1 MADRQ
6 PKAQEERSAA
16 HALHR
21 LRREAERVRP
31 PTATFGSRP
40 KVLRLLHDKEGRTAA
55 EGVEDGSGTWWQ
67 WFRGFLRDFQQRQN
81 AGEQRLLEP
90 KDS

>member
-67 WFRGFLRDFQQRQN
+67 WFRGFLRDFS
-81 AGEQRLLEP
+81 ATP
-90 KDS
+90 KRGRTTTLRA